1 MINLFVNKCNVNST
15 GELLFF
21 IACSYSSFS
30 TSSTV
35 SFSVDLRL
43 PEDPF
48 APAKAPR
55 VHTDDQEMEDPLLTL
70 DLFDCFSLHDTSHS
84 QYYFLI
90 LTLAGLAEC
99 GMSGAIAH
107 QPPRKVTSYIC

>member
-55 VHTDDQEMEDPLLTL
+55 VHTDDQEMEDPLLNSRGSDSEDT
-70 DLFDCFSLHDTSHS
+70 SSTSHS
-84 QYYFLI
+84 TWILAVVPLSIYLIVFLF
-90 LTLAGLAEC
+90 TT
-99 GMSGAIAH
+99 
-107 QPPRKVTSYIC
+107 PRIPSTIS